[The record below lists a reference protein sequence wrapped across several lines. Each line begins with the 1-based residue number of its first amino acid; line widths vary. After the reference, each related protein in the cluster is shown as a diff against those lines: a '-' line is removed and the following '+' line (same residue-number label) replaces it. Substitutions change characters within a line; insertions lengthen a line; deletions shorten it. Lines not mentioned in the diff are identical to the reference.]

1 MQKNRMW
8 DSVWMGNMHNFLHL
22 IGFMSVIATR
32 NIKGS
37 GRKDDG
43 DDGRAVVDDCEW
55 RRPESLY
62 ICSLL
67 VNDGNEVALNWL
79 ESQTSNEDPL
89 QGGLFHRKRGRKLHR
104 WSVVLIYMWLVESAR
119 GNCRAGRWLKWMRIT
134 VTVTT
139 TIDTTA
145 LQQRFNSQ
153 P

>member
-1 MQKNRMW
+1 
-8 DSVWMGNMHNFLHL
+8 
-22 IGFMSVIATR
+22 MSVIATR

-43 DDGRAVVDDCEW
+43 DDGRAVVDDC
-55 RRPESLY
+55 ESLY

-119 GNCRAGRWLKWMRIT
+119 GEL
-134 VTVTT
+134 
-139 TIDTTA
+139 
-145 LQQRFNSQ
+145 
-153 P
+153 